1 MKIQRAKLKS
11 LIGKQVVIRHKNG
24 QTITGKLVSVRGN
37 RVNVRP
43 VQANGKAYT
52 KAILPLVL
60 FDLLAI
66 GTAPYAGGYGYPGY
80 GVGYPGY
87 GYGGYGYGYPGY
99 GWF

>member
-1 MKIQRAKLKS
+1 MKMQRAKLKS
-11 LIGKQVVIRHKNG
+11 LIGKHVVIQHKNG
-24 QTITGKLVSVRGN
+24 QTISGKLVSVKGN

-66 GTAPYAGGYGYPGY
+66 GTAPYAGYGYPGYGYPGY
-80 GVGYPGY
+80 GYP
-87 GYGGYGYGYPGY
+87 GYGYPGY